1 MKARV
6 GSGEVEVG
14 LVLVLEEVLDVT
26 HLMIHSDEVLLVDP
40 CTLLDAEVLK
50 VTAIKEFS
58 PYPISLPFHYKSPR
72 RRRDRSIL
80 CRHQV
85 SL

>member
-1 MKARV
+1 MKARI
-6 GSGEVEVG
+6 GSGEVKVG

-50 VTAIKEFS
+50 VK
-58 PYPISLPFHYKSPR
+58 
-72 RRRDRSIL
+72 
-80 CRHQV
+80 
-85 SL
+85 